1 MRIPIQLGLEQ
12 AVVAT
17 EPTTGDVLITQDQ
30 PANEPYPE
38 RDWVWE
44 FDGRHLRPIAH
55 YKAEDAAQVL
65 AIPW

>member
-1 MRIPIQLGLEQ
+1 MMEQ
-12 AVVAT
+12 AVIAT
-17 EPTTGDVLITQDQ
+17 EPSSGDVLISQDE

-44 FDGRHLRPIAH
+44 FDGHHLRSIAH
-55 YKAEDAAQVL
+55 YRAEDAAQVL